1 MGNKI
6 FVSQLNFPWAT
17 YTDWLRTH
25 VYNRRMLLENKY
37 IMCSKFIEK
46 ESVSAEKPYMWHP
59 LILKKIQYSIRLDK
73 NWRLSTL
80 ILFSTSSD
88 IIKNHLEREI
98 ALKFYSAVFSL
109 LRRTFP
115 KDNRLSAWTRLNPR
129 RKAHRSRETAV
140 ERWGRKFNA
149 RSFHGN
155 VQFLSTVYTAL
166 RHPGITWCSCHRK
179 KYDLPQV

>member
-1 MGNKI
+1 
-6 FVSQLNFPWAT
+6 
-17 YTDWLRTH
+17 
-25 VYNRRMLLENKY
+25 
-37 IMCSKFIEK
+37 MCSKFMEK

-115 KDNRLSAWTRLNPR
+115 KRQSSISVDEA
-129 RKAHRSRETAV
+129 
-140 ERWGRKFNA
+140 
-149 RSFHGN
+149 
-155 VQFLSTVYTAL
+155 
-166 RHPGITWCSCHRK
+166 
-179 KYDLPQV
+179 